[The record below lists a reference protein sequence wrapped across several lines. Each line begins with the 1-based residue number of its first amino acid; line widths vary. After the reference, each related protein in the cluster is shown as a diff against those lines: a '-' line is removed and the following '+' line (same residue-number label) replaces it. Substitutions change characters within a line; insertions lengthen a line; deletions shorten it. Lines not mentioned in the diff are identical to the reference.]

1 MLVRLVAV
9 NVQPRQKGRRGAHR
23 YALTWEVR
31 ITVNAPAREI
41 AELSGTL
48 RDLSSTGA
56 FVYLSHSVQLGR
68 MVVVSVRLP
77 LEKETWMNLTGT
89 VIRVT
94 THTERPGIAIQF
106 NQTRP
111 EFTSPS
117 LEMRRAPKTTT
128 GTREVS

>member
-9 NVQPRQKGRRGAHR
+9 NVQLRQKGRRRAQR

-31 ITVNAPAREI
+31 IKINAPARDI

-56 FVYLSHSVQLGR
+56 FVYLSRSVQLGR
-68 MVVVSVRLP
+68 TVLVSIRLP
-77 LEKETWMNLTGT
+77 LERETWMNLTGT
-89 VIRVT
+89 VIRVM

-111 EFTSPS
+111 EFINP
-117 LEMRRAPKTTT
+117 
-128 GTREVS
+128 

>member
-1 MLVRLVAV
+1 MLFRLVAV
-9 NVQPRQKGRRGAHR
+9 NVQLRQKGRRGAQR
-23 YALTWEVR
+23 YALTWEAR

-48 RDLSSTGA
+48 RDISSTGA
-56 FVYLSHSVQLGR
+56 FVYLSQSVQPGR
-68 MVVVSVRLP
+68 TVAVSVRLP

-89 VIRVT
+89 VIRVM

-106 NQTRP
+106 NHKRP
-111 EFTSPS
+111 EFSIPS
-117 LEMRRAPKTTT
+117 RASTAPKTTT